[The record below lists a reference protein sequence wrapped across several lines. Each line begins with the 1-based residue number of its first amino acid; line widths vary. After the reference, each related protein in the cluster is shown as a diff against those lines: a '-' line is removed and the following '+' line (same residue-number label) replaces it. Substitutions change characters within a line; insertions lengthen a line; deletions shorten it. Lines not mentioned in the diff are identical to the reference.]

1 LRRNIAVNCSE
12 MRLKISWIAVV
23 LPMNVADIRRPRGGI
38 SHTATFT
45 LFGIHST
52 K

>member
-1 LRRNIAVNCSE
+1 LRRNMAVNCSE

-23 LPMNVADIRRPRGGI
+23 LPMNVADIRRPRGAI